1 MDAGPPSHQRLV
13 WPLPARPRQ
22 PPANC
27 APKREGGVW
36 GRCQLSS
43 APGWGR
49 ASRGRWEGLAAG
61 FLRVSENLV
70 RTSKDKETRC
80 NFGESQAVRLEG
92 ILFHP
97 MLTAWETQPGGR
109 SPTTL
114 HARAEALQPT
124 GVGWACGDLRVPWV
138 SGQGV
143 QGKDKGVFCKAPW
156 LHRRAR
162 WCRLHRLSPRV
173 PYRAGR
179 KGAGGTWQT
188 VKRCAGSSERP
199 RAQLRP

>member
-1 MDAGPPSHQRLV
+1 M
-13 WPLPARPRQ
+13 
-22 PPANC
+22 
-27 APKREGGVW
+27 W
-36 GRCQLSS
+36 GHCQLSS

-49 ASRGRWEGLAAG
+49 VSRGRWEGLAAS

-80 NFGESQAVRLEG
+80 NFGESQAIRLEG

-114 HARAEALQPT
+114 HARAEALRPT
-124 GVGWACGDLRVPWV
+124 GVGWARGDLRVPWV

-143 QGKDKGVFCKAPW
+143 QGKDKDRQVLQSATFAQACQVVLAAP
-156 LHRRAR
+156 
-162 WCRLHRLSPRV
+162 SV
-173 PYRAGR
+173 PAGPLQGR
-179 KGAGGTWQT
+179 QEGGQE
-188 VKRCAGSSERP
+188 APGRP
-199 RAQLRP
+199 